1 MPPVVL
7 ERLVALVDRDS
18 RVDYD
23 YPLAVPIALPV
34 EEPID
39 EHQLPGFS
47 VEFDC
52 LLEAE
57 FLVYRD
63 TSSAICAPAAQ

>member
-1 MPPVVL
+1 MPPAVL
-7 ERLVALVDRDS
+7 ERLVAFVDHDS
-18 RVDYD
+18 RVDCD
-23 YPLAVPIALPV
+23 HALAVPIAPPV

-39 EHQLPGFS
+39 EHQLPGIS

-52 LLEAE
+52 RVEAE

-63 TSSAICAPAAQ
+63 TSTAICAPAAQ